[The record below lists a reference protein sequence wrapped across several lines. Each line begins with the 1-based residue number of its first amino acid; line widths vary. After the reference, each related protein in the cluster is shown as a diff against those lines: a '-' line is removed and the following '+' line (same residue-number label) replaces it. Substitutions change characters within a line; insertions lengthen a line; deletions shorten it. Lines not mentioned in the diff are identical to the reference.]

1 MSNTYLAGEQT
12 KRNILRESK
21 KLFYKKGYTE
31 TTYTD
36 ISAVAKVNRALI
48 PYHFKNK
55 QVLGLE
61 IYNQIIDEFYELID
75 DVLDTSQ
82 FDTDFVSILHT
93 VAYYRLLASNKHFLQ
108 FLSELQSDEDAALFN
123 AAIEQEWL
131 TSLGSKFANLD
142 EVELTILTQM
152 NIGMKKESI
161 TMLATASKELNADTI
176 AHMHLHM
183 LMRYVGYSAKKADEL
198 INATTEIVNLLN
210 FQIKNGFVIELK
222 YN

>member
-1 MSNTYLAGEQT
+1 MANTYLAGEQT

-31 TTYTD
+31 TTYND

-55 QVLGLE
+55 QILGLE
-61 IYNQIIDEFYELID
+61 IYNQIIAEFYELID
-75 DVLDTSQ
+75 NLLDTDQ

-108 FLSELQSDEDAALFN
+108 FLSELQSDEAATLFDI
-123 AAIEQEWL
+123 ATEREWL
-131 TSLGSKFANLD
+131 ISLGSKFANMND
-142 EVELTILTQM
+142 AELTILTQM
-152 NIGMKKESI
+152 SIGMKKESV
-161 TMLATASKELNADTI
+161 TLLTTASTTLNADAV
-176 AHMHLHM
+176 AHMYLHM

-198 INATTEIVNLLN
+198 INAATEIANLLN